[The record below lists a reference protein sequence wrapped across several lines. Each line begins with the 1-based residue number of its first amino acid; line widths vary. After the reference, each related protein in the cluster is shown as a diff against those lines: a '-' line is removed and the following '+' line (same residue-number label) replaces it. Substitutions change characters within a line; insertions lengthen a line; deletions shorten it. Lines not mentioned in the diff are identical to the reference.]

1 MHTSIAGDSGRVPA
15 SSAADSTTRTSRR
28 VGVRPERPRRS
39 SALSQTQ
46 NAAAISKPFG
56 FTDPTRNRVIGVM
69 ASAAPAT
76 ATPATRRWPD
86 SLGSRRNAR
95 AEASPDAS
103 SAAAKSTLHARIA

>member
-1 MHTSIAGDSGRVPA
+1 
-15 SSAADSTTRTSRR
+15 
-28 VGVRPERPRRS
+28 
-39 SALSQTQ
+39 
-46 NAAAISKPFG
+46 
-56 FTDPTRNRVIGVM
+56 M